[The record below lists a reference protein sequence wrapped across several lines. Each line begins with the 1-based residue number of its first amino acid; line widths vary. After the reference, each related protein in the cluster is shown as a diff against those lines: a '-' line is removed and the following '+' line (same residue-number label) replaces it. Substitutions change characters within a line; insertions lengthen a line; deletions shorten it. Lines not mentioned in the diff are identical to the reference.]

1 MFCTQCKSEL
11 PDGSQFCLKCGHAL
25 RVSDPKT
32 VSPMKTLGWVG
43 LGIAIAIAGFFAWQ
57 ITTTRPSAP
66 TPRPATTQESVPQ
79 ASTPLPIQPK
89 TSPVA
94 SVPRPRV
101 LSAQDIFQTANSS
114 MALVETFDDEGHGLE
129 QGSGFVVS
137 NDGTVLTN
145 YHVIRGAS
153 RATAKFGDGT
163 ESEVAGVVAF
173 DQNHDVAVLK
183 LASPPKAFLH
193 MGDSDS
199 LKVGQKVIAIG
210 SPLGFQNTVSEG
222 IVSGLRNGIIQMSN
236 PISPGSSGG
245 AVFDRYGNVVGI
257 SVATVTSGQNLN
269 FDVPI
274 NWAKYY
280 LNSGSPQTFA
290 DVIAKYTVTNDVLNG
305 SIQIPAQQLKGW
317 PLTVNRN
324 VMNDVEIEGQVTST
338 GGMGGEITLALY
350 GQGQP
355 QPIYVCRATNCTI
368 NKKLPASGKYALI
381 LDNRAS
387 PLFART
393 VTGKLS
399 EKYVK

>member
-1 MFCTQCKSEL
+1 MFCTHCKTEL
-11 PDGSQFCLKCGHAL
+11 PDGSQFCLKCGHSQ
-25 RVSDPKT
+25 RVSPKT
-32 VSPMKTLGWVG
+32 TSPMKTLGWVG
-43 LGIAIAIAGFFAWQ
+43 LGIAIAVAGFFAWR
-57 ITTTRPSAP
+57 ITTTRASAP
-66 TPRPATTQESVPQ
+66 TSQPATTPES
-79 ASTPLPIQPK
+79 ALQPR
-89 TSPVA
+89 TLPVA

-101 LSAQDIFQTANSS
+101 LSAQNIFQTANSS
-114 MALVETFDDEGHGLE
+114 MALIETFDDEGHGLE

-137 NDGTVLTN
+137 NDGTILTN

-173 DQNHDVAVLK
+173 DQNHDVAALK
-183 LASPPKAFLH
+183 LVSPPKAFLH
-193 MGDSDS
+193 VGDSDS

-236 PISPGSSGG
+236 PTSPGSSGG

-269 FDVPI
+269 FAVPI
-274 NWAKYY
+274 NWAKSY
-280 LNSGSPQTFA
+280 LNNGTPRTFA
-290 DVIAKYTVTNDVLNG
+290 DVIAENTVTNDLLDG
-305 SIQIPAQQLKGW
+305 SIEIPAQKLKIW
-317 PLTVNRN
+317 PVTVNRN

-338 GGMGGEITLALY
+338 GGMGGQITLALY
-350 GQGQP
+350 VYVQGGQP
-355 QPIYVCRATNCTI
+355 QQISVCRATNCAI
-368 NKKLPASGKYALI
+368 DKKLPVNGKYALV
-381 LDNRAS
+381 LDNSAS

>member
-1 MFCTQCKSEL
+1 MFCIHCKTEL
-11 PDGSQFCLKCGHAL
+11 PDGSQFCLKCGHSQRLSA
-25 RVSDPKT
+25 PKT
-32 VSPMKTLGWVG
+32 TSPMKTLGWVG
-43 LGIAIAIAGFFAWQ
+43 LGIAIAVAGFFAWR
-57 ITTTRPSAP
+57 ITTTRASAP
-66 TPRPATTQESVPQ
+66 TSQPATTQESV
-79 ASTPLPIQPK
+79 LQPR
-89 TSPVA
+89 TSSVA
-94 SVPRPRV
+94 SAPRPRV

-114 MALVETFDDEGHGLE
+114 MALIETFDDEGHGLE

-137 NDGTVLTN
+137 NDGTILTN

-163 ESEVAGVVAF
+163 EGEVAGVVAF
-173 DQNHDVAVLK
+173 DQNHDVAALK
-183 LASPPKAFLH
+183 LESPPKAFLH
-193 MGDSDS
+193 IGDSDG

-269 FDVPI
+269 FAVPI
-274 NWAKYY
+274 NWAKSY
-280 LNSGSPQTFA
+280 LNSGTPQTFA
-290 DVIAKYTVTNDVLNG
+290 DVIAENTVTNDLLDG
-305 SIQIPAQQLKGW
+305 SIEIPAQKLKIW
-317 PLTVNRN
+317 PVVVNRN

-338 GGMGGEITLALY
+338 GGMGGQITLALY
-350 GQGQP
+350 VYVQDGQP
-355 QPIYVCRATNCTI
+355 QQISVCRATNCAI
-368 NKKLPASGKYALI
+368 DKKLSVNGKYALV
-381 LDNRAS
+381 LDNSAS

>member
-25 RVSDPKT
+25 RVSGPKT

-43 LGIAIAIAGFFAWQ
+43 LGIAIAATGFFAWQ
-57 ITTTRPSAP
+57 VTRTHASAP
-66 TPRPATTQESVPQ
+66 TSQAGTTQEL
-79 ASTPLPIQPK
+79 LPIQSK
-89 TSPVA
+89 TPPVA

-114 MALVETFDDEGHGLE
+114 MALIETFDDENHPLE
-129 QGSGFVVS
+129 QGSGFAVS

-153 RATAKFGDGT
+153 RATAKFGEGT
-163 ESEVAGVVAF
+163 QSEVAGVVAF
-173 DQNHDVAVLK
+173 DQSHDVAVLK
-183 LASPPKAFLH
+183 LASQPSAFLRI
-193 MGDSDS
+193 GDSDS
-199 LKVGQKVIAIG
+199 IKVGQKVIAIG

-236 PISPGSSGG
+236 AISPGSSGG
-245 AVFDRYGNVVGI
+245 AVFDRYGNVIGI
-257 SVATVTSGQNLN
+257 SVATVTAGQNLN
-269 FDVPI
+269 FAVPI
-274 NWAKYY
+274 NWAKSY
-280 LNSGSPQTFA
+280 LNSGTPQTFA
-290 DVIAKYTVTNDVLNG
+290 DVIAENTVTNDLLDG
-305 SIQIPAQQLKGW
+305 SIEIPAQKLKIW
-317 PLTVNRN
+317 PVIVNRN
-324 VMNDVEIEGQVTST
+324 VMNDVQIEGQVTST

-350 GQGQP
+350 VYVQGGQP
-355 QPIYVCRATNCTI
+355 QQISFCRATNCAI
-368 NKKLPASGKYALI
+368 DKKLPVNGKYALV
-381 LDNRAS
+381 LDNSAS

>member
-1 MFCTQCKSEL
+1 MFCTHCKTEL
-11 PDGSQFCLKCGHAL
+11 PDGSQFCLKCGHSQ
-25 RVSDPKT
+25 RVSAPKT
-32 VSPMKTLGWVG
+32 TSPMKTLGWVG
-43 LGIAIAIAGFFAWQ
+43 LGIAIAVAGFFAWR
-57 ITTTRPSAP
+57 ITTTRASAP
-66 TPRPATTQESVPQ
+66 TSQPATTQESV
-79 ASTPLPIQPK
+79 LQPR
-89 TSPVA
+89 TLPVA

-114 MALVETFDDEGHGLE
+114 MALIETFDDEGHALE

-137 NDGTVLTN
+137 NDGTILTN

-163 ESEVAGVVAF
+163 EGEVAGVVAF
-173 DQNHDVAVLK
+173 DQNHDVAALK

-193 MGDSDS
+193 IGDSDG

-257 SVATVTSGQNLN
+257 SVATVASGQNLN
-269 FDVPI
+269 FAVPI
-274 NWAKYY
+274 NWAKSY
-280 LNSGSPQTFA
+280 LNNGTPQTFA
-290 DVIAKYTVTNDVLNG
+290 DVIAENTVTNDLLDG
-305 SIQIPAQQLKGW
+305 SIEIPAQKLKIW
-317 PLTVNRN
+317 PVVVNRN

-338 GGMGGEITLALY
+338 GGMGGQITLALY
-350 GQGQP
+350 VYVQGGQP
-355 QPIYVCRATNCTI
+355 QQISVCRATNCAI
-368 NKKLPASGKYALI
+368 DKKLPVNGKYALV
-381 LDNRAS
+381 LDNSAS

>member
-11 PDGSQFCLKCGHAL
+11 PDGSEFCLKCGHAL
-25 RVSDPKT
+25 RVSGPKT
-32 VSPMKTLGWVG
+32 VSPMKTLGWIG
-43 LGIAIAIAGFFAWQ
+43 LGIAIAVAGFFAWR
-57 ITTTRPSAP
+57 ITATRASAP
-66 TPRPATTQESVPQ
+66 TSQRATTQESSVSQ
-79 ASTPLPIQPK
+79 AST
-89 TSPVA
+89 TVA
-94 SVPRPRV
+94 PVPRPRV

-114 MALVETFDDEGHGLE
+114 MALIETFDDEGHGLE

-163 ESEVAGVVAF
+163 EGEVAGVVAF

-193 MGDSDS
+193 IGDSDN

-269 FDVPI
+269 FAVPI
-274 NWAKYY
+274 NWAKSY
-280 LNSGSPQTFA
+280 LNSGNPQTFA
-290 DVIAKYTVTNDVLNG
+290 DVIAENTVTNDVLDG
-305 SIQIPAQQLKGW
+305 SIQIPATQLKDW

-324 VMNDVEIEGQVTST
+324 VMNNVEIEGQVTST

-350 GQGQP
+350 AESQP

-368 NKKLPASGKYALI
+368 NKKLPASGKYALV